1 MAYAKPLPILTA
13 TNVPYWE
20 ALRQHEVRL
29 QKCLNCGEW
38 IWPIAPYC
46 QKCWEGE
53 YEWTRV
59 SGRGTISAWVRY
71 HKAFD
76 PVYEADVPYNVIQVD
91 LPEGVRLISNLV
103 NTGSEDVRSGLPVEP
118 VFDAVTST
126 VTLLKFQIAEAGSDV

>member
-1 MAYAKPLPILTA
+1 MNYAKPLPIITA
-13 TNVPYWE
+13 TNAPYWE
-20 ALRQHEVRL
+20 ALRQHEVKL
-29 QKCLNCGEW
+29 QKCLNCHSW

-53 YEWTRV
+53 YEWTKI

-76 PVYEADVPYNVIQVD
+76 PVYVDDLPYNVIQVD

-103 NTGSEDVRSGLPVEP
+103 NEGSEDVRAGLLVEP
-118 VFDAVTST
+118 VFEVVTSA
-126 VTLLKFQIAEAGSDV
+126 VTLLKYQIAEA